1 MGGKISTTES
11 SRSEPGSHPDNPQSS
26 VTAEQ
31 LRAHERSENV
41 QARGILAREQA
52 THARTTRV
60 VLGDPT
66 MVDPEASTR
75 PEAPIG
81 ESDRHDADSFVGPH
95 TPKTGDSSSEDELE
109 YKGSG
114 PDLEFK
120 LYE

>member
-1 MGGKISTTES
+1 M
-11 SRSEPGSHPDNPQSS
+11 
-26 VTAEQ
+26 TAEQ

-75 PEAPIG
+75 PEAPVG
-81 ESDRHDADSFVGPH
+81 ESDHHDADSFVVQ
-95 TPKTGDSSSEDELE
+95 K
-109 YKGSG
+109 
-114 PDLEFK
+114 F
-120 LYE
+120 